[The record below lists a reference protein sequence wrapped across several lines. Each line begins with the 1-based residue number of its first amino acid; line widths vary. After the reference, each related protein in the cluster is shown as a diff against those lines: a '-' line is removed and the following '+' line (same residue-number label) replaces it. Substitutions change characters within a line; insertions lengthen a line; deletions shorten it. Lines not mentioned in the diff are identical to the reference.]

1 MIKFYQYHNQKL
13 NHHDSYAKLLHDFEN
28 LINVGICSEDF
39 RPDGE
44 IFDTRNH
51 YAPIEHII
59 KKHAGSA
66 YYYASTV
73 IFGRFIE
80 AEPVIMKSAYYAF
93 CYAQNIIKDRWIEA
107 EPYITENDIWRRKYS
122 EFIKGRYWL
131 FDKLYHA

>member
-1 MIKFYQYHNQKL
+1 MINFYQYHNQKL
-13 NHHDSYAKLLHDFEN
+13 NHYGSYAKLLHDFEN

-59 KKHAGSA
+59 KKHTRSA
-66 YYYASTV
+66 YYYATGV

-80 AEPVIMKSAYYAF
+80 AEPFIMKSALYAF
-93 CYAQNIIKDRWIEA
+93 CYAQNVIKGRWSEA
-107 EPYITENDIWRRKYS
+107 ESIIMENDTWWRKYS
-122 EFIKGRYWL
+122 EFIKG
-131 FDKLYHA
+131 KC